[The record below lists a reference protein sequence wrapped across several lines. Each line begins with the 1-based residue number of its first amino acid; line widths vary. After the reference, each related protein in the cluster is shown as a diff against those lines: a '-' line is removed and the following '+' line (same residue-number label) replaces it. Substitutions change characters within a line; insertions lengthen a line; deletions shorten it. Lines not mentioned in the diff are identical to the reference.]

1 MVALLHPSAH
11 HPAHRPPTTGPE
23 VRRTG
28 APSLQLIQGGRSERR
43 PLRFGE
49 TLDPFSMLGVVGV
62 MAIVL
67 LVVLVRGV
75 QGAPPADDWVSLAAP
90 SVQASAGAAPASSG
104 LATLTVSAEDT
115 WSSIAAQVAPDSD
128 PVEVARWLA
137 MQNGG
142 YQLTAG
148 QVLDISPRP

>member
-11 HPAHRPPTTGPE
+11 RPATTGRT
-23 VRRTG
+23 VRRVPRRAG
-28 APSLQLIQGGRSERR
+28 APSLRLIQGGRSERR
-43 PLRFGE
+43 LHRAGA

-75 QGAPPADDWVSLAAP
+75 QGAPPADDWASLAAP
-90 SVQASAGAAPASSG
+90 SVQASPGAAPASSG

-115 WSSIAAQVAPDSD
+115 WSSIAARVAPDSD
-128 PVEVARWLA
+128 PVVVARWLA